1 MFTLEKKSYL
11 LVVKLV
17 NRDGH
22 VSRLPWTRIHIVY
35 TLRNKV
41 HVMEDKA
48 LPRLFLKGLLEGG
61 IHQYALVEGIVAEL
75 KQQDGFY

>member
-1 MFTLEKKSYL
+1 
-11 LVVKLV
+11 
-17 NRDGH
+17 
-22 VSRLPWTRIHIVY
+22 
-35 TLRNKV
+35 
-41 HVMEDKA
+41 MEDKA